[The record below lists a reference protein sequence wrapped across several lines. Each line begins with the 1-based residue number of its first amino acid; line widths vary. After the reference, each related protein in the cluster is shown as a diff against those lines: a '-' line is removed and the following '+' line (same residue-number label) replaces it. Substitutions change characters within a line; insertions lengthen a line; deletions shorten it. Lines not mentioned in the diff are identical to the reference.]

1 MGKADAGRPLPMLSS
16 IPRASGPQAAV
27 CACSAAA
34 FSVAAEAVAVCR
46 PPWNSTVTV
55 HSYRWD
61 DMVEYSRKATKA
73 RTARIVTMRV
83 REVMGS
89 TGWGQVPRDGA
100 AAGGG
105 ALRNI

>member
-1 MGKADAGRPLPMLSS
+1 MLSS
-16 IPRASGPQAAV
+16 IPRARGPQAAV

-34 FSVAAEAVAVCR
+34 VSVAAEAVAVCC

-55 HSYRWD
+55 HWYRWE

-73 RTARIVTMRV
+73 RTARIVTMRE

-89 TGWGQVPRDGA
+89 TDWGEVPRDGA
-100 AAGGG
+100 AARGGTH
-105 ALRNI
+105 RNI